1 MNKRVEILKRIVRY
15 GKKIKLPKKLLVC
28 EVTFVLL
35 VLHIISFAAGM
46 IKCIFKTI
54 FPDKRTV
61 IACVA
66 AGAALSVL
74 IMPHHSNRIDDER
87 VYGNVSEDD
96 TAETGIEIVKAD
108 SESETDSEMDT
119 LLQAESDSVMDT
131 LLQAE
136 SDSNRESVCPQYT
149 DEELR
154 NLSFYIKVN
163 RLMNCITIYTAD
175 EFGNYS
181 IPVKAMTCST
191 GGENTPLGI
200 YSTRQKYEFRKLLYG
215 VYGQYATRI
224 EGQILFHSSSYAASS
239 KNTLIAEE
247 FNKLGESASHG
258 CIRLTVADAK
268 WIYDYCQEG
277 TVVEIYEDE
286 YPGPLGKPEVITVPE
301 DTVWD
306 PTDDA
311 PENPWNEAGPLIVA
325 EDMEISLGYDID
337 LLEIVTAYDT
347 CGNDISD
354 RIIINGSVDT
364 FMEGIYEIQYEVTDL
379 LGRKVQKV
387 INISVK
393 GN

>member
-1 MNKRVEILKRIVRY
+1 MNKRVEILKRIARY
-15 GKKIKLPKKLLVC
+15 GKKKKLPKKLLIC
-28 EVTFVLL
+28 EITLMLL
-35 VLHIISFAAGM
+35 VLHIFSFAAGL

-61 IACVA
+61 IAYVA

-96 TAETGIEIVKAD
+96 TTVTGIEIVKPDNESETD
-108 SESETDSEMDT
+108 SGSETDSEMDK
-119 LLQAESDSVMDT
+119 LLSAESDS
-131 LLQAE
+131 A
-136 SDSNRESVCPQYT
+136 RESVCPQYT
-149 DEELR
+149 DEELK

-191 GGENTPLGI
+191 GGENTPLGVFSI
-200 YSTRQKYEFRKLLYG
+200 HQKYEFRKLLFG

-239 KNTLIAEE
+239 KDTLIAEE

-286 YPGPLGKPEVITVPE
+286 YPGPLGKPEVITVPQ

-311 PENPWNEAGPLIVA
+311 PENPWNGAGPNIVA

-337 LLEIVTAYDT
+337 LLGIVTAYDT

-354 RIIINGSVDT
+354 RIIINGSVDIFT
-364 FMEGIYEIQYEVTDL
+364 EGIYEIHYEVTDL
-379 LGRKVQKV
+379 LGRKAQKV

>member
-1 MNKRVEILKRIVRY
+1 MNKRVEILKRIVLY
-15 GKKIKLPKKLLVC
+15 GKKKKLPKKMLVC
-28 EVTFVLL
+28 EITLVLL
-35 VLHIISFAAGM
+35 FLHIFSFAAGL
-46 IKCIFKTI
+46 IKCTFKTI

-61 IACVA
+61 IAYVT
-66 AGAALSVL
+66 AGVVLSVL

-96 TAETGIEIVKAD
+96 TSVTEIENVKVD
-108 SESETDSEMDT
+108 SESETGSEMDNF
-119 LLQAESDSVMDT
+119 LLAESDIG
-131 LLQAE
+131 
-136 SDSNRESVCPQYT
+136 RESAYPQYT
-149 DEELR
+149 DEELK

-200 YSTRQKYEFRKLLYG
+200 YSTHQKYEFRKLLYG

-224 EGQILFHSSSYAASS
+224 EGQILFHSSSYAAGS

-268 WIYDYCQEG
+268 WIYDYCPEG

-286 YPGPLGKPEVITVPE
+286 YPGPLGKPEVITVPQ

-306 PTDDA
+306 PTDVA
-311 PENPWNEAGPLIVA
+311 PENPWNGAGPNIVA

-337 LLEIVTAYDT
+337 LLDIVTAYDT

-354 RIIINGSVDT
+354 RIIINGSVDIFT
-364 FMEGIYEIQYEVTDL
+364 EGIYEIYYEVTDL

>member
-1 MNKRVEILKRIVRY
+1 MNKRVEILKRIVLY
-15 GKKIKLPKKLLVC
+15 GKKKKLPKKMLVC
-28 EVTFVLL
+28 EITLVLL
-35 VLHIISFAAGM
+35 FLHIFSFAAGL
-46 IKCIFKTI
+46 IKCTFKTI

-61 IACVA
+61 IAYVT
-66 AGAALSVL
+66 AGVVLSVL

-96 TAETGIEIVKAD
+96 TSVTEIENVKVD
-108 SESETDSEMDT
+108 SESETGSEMDNF
-119 LLQAESDSVMDT
+119 LLAESDIG
-131 LLQAE
+131 
-136 SDSNRESVCPQYT
+136 RESAYPQYT
-149 DEELR
+149 DEELK

-200 YSTRQKYEFRKLLYG
+200 YSTHQKYEFRKLLYG

-268 WIYDYCQEG
+268 WIYDYCPEG

-286 YPGPLGKPEVITVPE
+286 YPGPLGKPEVITVPQ

-306 PTDDA
+306 PTDVA
-311 PENPWNEAGPLIVA
+311 PENPWNGAGPNIVA

-337 LLEIVTAYDT
+337 LLDIVTAYDT

-354 RIIINGSVDT
+354 RIIINGSVDIFT
-364 FMEGIYEIQYEVTDL
+364 EGIYEIYYEVTDL